1 MNWSW
6 LRGRRRRIVPA
17 GSMPRDSARQPARGK
32 AVRRIMCA
40 WLSVVI
46 AGAAAACTGSPGST
60 GPGRATPAASP
71 SPVFISTA
79 APDAPVGRQLT
90 WFLRA
95 VADLPWSRQVIQAH
109 FASGVLAYISPDD
122 LNSLLKQNLAAWGAS
137 VPSSGASLTGLVWQ
151 HRPAIRSRCWRSP
164 PSAASSWR

>member
-1 MNWSW
+1 
-6 LRGRRRRIVPA
+6 
-17 GSMPRDSARQPARGK
+17 
-32 AVRRIMCA
+32 MCA

-46 AGAAAACTGSPGST
+46 AGAWAGCTGSPGST
-60 GPGRATPAASP
+60 GPGRAAPAASP

-109 FASGVLAYISPDD
+109 FDPDLLAHISPDE

-137 VPSSGASLTGLVWQ
+137 VPSSGASLTGLLWQ
-151 HRPAIRSRCWRSP
+151 HPARDPVSLLAVVMTLAESPQSCSAEFPTLLGIRLRDLRLVVLF
-164 PSAASSWR
+164 SSGQFSVCATPR